1 MANGGEISA
10 EWVVLINPV
19 AGAQKGRDDWRN
31 IFLLLDQY
39 KITYQ
44 RRVTEYRRHSIKL
57 VQDFL
62 AQGYRN
68 FIVAGGD
75 GLLNEAVNAI
85 FTQTVVDSKQVTF
98 AVIPLGTGNDWIR
111 TFGIPRDYE
120 AAIQIIRNGKTLKQ
134 DVGRVF
140 YHVQEEEK
148 AWYFINM
155 CGAGF
160 DAEVNKKV
168 ADDRSSG
175 HLGPMKYRYHVFSS
189 LMGYNPTKMTLVM
202 DGKEIIHEVFSI
214 AVGIGNYNGGGM
226 KQLPFA
232 VPDDGVLDLTVIRK
246 ITRLKVIRSM
256 NKLYDGSFI
265 ELPEVSTYSGKSI
278 QIISE
283 PKCWIE
289 ADGEALGESPFRF
302 EILPQALNVVIPLRA
317 SV

>member
-1 MANGGEISA
+1 MANGSEISA
-10 EWVVLINPV
+10 KWVALINPL
-19 AGAQKGRDDWRN
+19 AGAQKGCDDWGKISR
-31 IFLLLDQY
+31 LLDQY
-39 KITYQ
+39 NISYQ
-44 RRVTEYRRHSIKL
+44 HHVTEYRRHSIRL
-57 VQDFL
+57 VRDSL

-85 FTQTVVDSKQVTF
+85 FTQTEVDPTRVTV
-98 AVIPLGTGNDWIR
+98 AVIPLGTGNDWVR
-111 TFGIPRDYE
+111 TFGIPFDYE
-120 AAIQIIRNGKTLKQ
+120 AAIKIIRNGKSLKH
-134 DVGRVF
+134 DIGRVF
-140 YHVQEEEK
+140 YYVQKEEK
-148 AWYFINM
+148 SSYFINM
-155 CGAGF
+155 CGVGF

-168 ADDRSSG
+168 TDDGERG

-189 LMGYNPTKMTLVM
+189 LMGYSPTRMTIVI
-202 DGKEIIHEVFSI
+202 DGKELKHEVFSL
-214 AVGIGNYNGGGM
+214 ALGIGKYNGGGM

-232 VPDDGVLDLTVIRK
+232 MPDDGVFDLSIIRK

-278 QIISE
+278 QIHSD

-302 EILPQALNVVIPLRA
+302 EILPQALNVVIP
-317 SV
+317 